1 MVVWMNKS
9 ELPNTI
15 TRWERILLFSR
26 FSASLQS
33 KGEVVLYPQSCSPT
47 VHPLA
52 SSFPFVSTS
61 VSSLI
66 YVNHFHLGLFLTI
79 YMG

>member
-15 TRWERILLFSR
+15 TRWERVLLFSC

-33 KGEVVLYPQSCSPT
+33 KGEVVLYPQSRGPTLHLHLCSHW
-47 VHPLA
+47 HPH
-52 SSFPFVSTS
+52 SHVCP
-61 VSSLI
+61 
-66 YVNHFHLGLFLTI
+66 HL
-79 YMG
+79 